1 MMIGGAIGENAKKI
15 LILALIL
22 AVVAVCGCF
31 EQPDLRVKK
40 EVQPKFGKL
49 GTNLT
54 YSYNITN
61 YNATHNADN
70 ITLKDDRFGNLT
82 SLLPKRE
89 LEPRESM
96 ILYLPHVINQTDMQ
110 TRFLNIFLV
119 NNVTV
124 NGTIEGKKIP
134 YSPHNSTAFVV
145 TPPRIISKTA
155 LNKSVMPGDE
165 VTYNIS
171 LYNPLP
177 YDPDNRWNMTNATVI
192 DVFDRPVSFVYAN
205 PMPDE
210 GTNVW
215 HFADIWPGEIKYIT
229 LVVKTPIY
237 DEELYPPYVLHNCVY
252 LASID
257 NKSIKEVLKE
267 NNAEWLLIEY
277 PEILDYFRACDNV
290 NVGSGEPFGPQPC
303 GEWQCPYQY
312 NRYNATLSFEKL
324 LIWQEELITE
334 FGGLLQGQLNYSTCE
349 NLSLIE
355 SREELLRNQTCLHQK
370 ETEIKF
376 NYTEI
381 KWNFDDPATQIE
393 FMKSYWL
400 LMDREMD
407 LYEGFEDQ
415 IKGTWCNENLSLCAN
430 NCSNMNSQMLVLAS
444 FEDLLYRQADLLSD
458 YALLLNNVNL
468 DPNKMAEYKDLV
480 KKYEALL
487 KRQSGL
493 LRSIAELMNSPCT
506 GWSAN
511 GPQKIVAKLIP
522 ASGAAQQGCEGG
534 CGG

>member
-1 MMIGGAIGENAKKI
+1 MKIGGLIRENAKSI
-15 LILALIL
+15 FILALIL

-49 GTNLT
+49 GTDLT

-61 YNATHNADN
+61 YNATHSATN
-70 ITLKDDRFGNLT
+70 ITLQDDRFGNLT
-82 SLLPKRE
+82 SLLPKVD
-89 LEPRESM
+89 LGPGESM
-96 ILYLPHVINQTDMQ
+96 ILHFPHTINLTDMQ
-110 TRFLNIFLV
+110 SLRENIFLQ
-119 NNVTV
+119 NNATV
-124 NGTIEGKKIP
+124 NGKIDGKKIP
-134 YSPHNSTAFVV
+134 NSPYNSSALVL
-145 TPPRIISKTA
+145 TPPYIISKTA
-155 LNKSVMPGDE
+155 LNKSVMHGE
-165 VTYNIS
+165 EITYKIS
-171 LYNPLP
+171 IYNP
-177 YDPDNRWNMTNATVI
+177 TNTLEFSNVTAM
-192 DVFDRPVSFVYAN
+192 DVFDKPVSFVSAD

-215 HFADIWPGEIKYIT
+215 HFDEIGPREFQNIT
-229 LVVKTPIY
+229 LVVRTPPY
-237 DEELYPPYVLHNCVY
+237 DAELYPPYVLHNCIHITKIFDEPIEDLLKDY
-252 LASID
+252 LNESPD
-257 NKSIKEVLKE
+257 
-267 NNAEWLLIEY
+267 
-277 PEILDYFRACDNV
+277 ILDYFKACDNV
-290 NVGSGEPFGPQPC
+290 NVGPGEPFGPQPC

-312 NRYNATLSFEKL
+312 DRYNATLSFERL

-334 FGGLLQGQLNYSTCE
+334 FGTLLQDQLDYSTCE

-355 SREELLRNQTCLHQK
+355 SREELLRNQTCLHQM
-370 ETEIKF
+370 ETQMKF

-400 LMDREMD
+400 LMDKEMD

-415 IKGTWCNENLSLCAN
+415 IKATWCNENLSLCAN

-444 FEDLLYRQADLLSD
+444 FEDLLYRQADLLAD
-458 YALLLNNVNL
+458 YALLLNNMNL
-468 DPNKMAEYKDLV
+468 DPNQIAEYKDLI
-480 KKYEALL
+480 KKFEALL

-506 GWSAN
+506 GWSDDSF
-511 GPQKIVAKLIP
+511 QKIAVKLIP
-522 ASGAAQQGCEGG
+522 ARSAPLQGCQGD